1 MRKSTPPRVTLYG
14 TSWCSD
20 VRGLRAYLDTIGV
33 RYTYIDI
40 EQDEEAAMLLE
51 QVQAGKRR
59 IPTVAVGQDYRFV
72 PRIWDLNVML
82 NQHGLLDI
90 RAG

>member
-1 MRKSTPPRVTLYG
+1 MKKSATPRVTVYG

-20 VRGLRAYLDTIGV
+20 VRGIRAYLETIGV
-33 RYTYIDI
+33 RYSYIDI
-40 EQDEEAAMLLE
+40 EQDEAAAMLLE
-51 QVQAGKRR
+51 KLYDGKRR
-59 IPTVAVGQDYRFV
+59 IPTVAVGQDYCHV